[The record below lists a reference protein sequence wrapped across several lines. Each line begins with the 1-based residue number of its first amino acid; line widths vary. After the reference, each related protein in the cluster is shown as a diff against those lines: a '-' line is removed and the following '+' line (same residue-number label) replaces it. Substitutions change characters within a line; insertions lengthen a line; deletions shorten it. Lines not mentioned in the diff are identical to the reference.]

1 MQKAYT
7 QLALSSA
14 ASRGG
19 GSPRPACHPVSLAP
33 MGGAADDPQILDPP
47 FSIVMSCFAQNSLC
61 LRADTFNGG
70 GPRVCRRG
78 DAVVQ
83 PVQHRGREKGA
94 DRACLHLDASCFI
107 EREEVCRSVKD
118 LTLA

>member
-1 MQKAYT
+1 MLGSDAHFQLVIAGSRDEDPVLSARQSMQKAYT

-47 FSIVMSCFAQNSLC
+47 FSTVMSCFAQTLC
-61 LRADTFNGG
+61 AFGRIFSTG
-70 GPRVCRRG
+70 
-78 DAVVQ
+78 AV
-83 PVQHRGREKGA
+83 REYA
-94 DRACLHLDASCFI
+94 
-107 EREEVCRSVKD
+107 EEVMQ
-118 LTLA
+118 

>member
-47 FSIVMSCFAQNSLC
+47 FSTVMSCFAQTLCAFGRIFSTGAVREYAEEVMQWSSQSSTEEEKKVLIELAFTWTQAASLSERKSVGP
-61 LRADTFNGG
+61 LRA
-70 GPRVCRRG
+70 
-78 DAVVQ
+78 
-83 PVQHRGREKGA
+83 
-94 DRACLHLDASCFI
+94 
-107 EREEVCRSVKD
+107 
-118 LTLA
+118 

>member
-47 FSIVMSCFAQNSLC
+47 FSTVMSCFARLSVPS
-61 LRADTFNGG
+61 GG
-70 GPRVCRRG
+70 YF
-78 DAVVQ
+78 Q
-83 PVQHRGREKGA
+83 RGRS
-94 DRACLHLDASCFI
+94 ASMQK
-107 EREEVCRSVKD
+107 R
-118 LTLA
+118 

>member
-33 MGGAADDPQILDPP
+33 MGGAADDPDIRPTVFHRHEL
-47 FSIVMSCFAQNSLC
+47 FCSLWRI
-61 LRADTFNGG
+61 LRADIFNGG

-107 EREEVCRSVKD
+107 EREEVCRSAKD